1 MARAFLPLVLIAF
14 ASGLA
19 ACTPGEKAA
28 PAVAAGIQVSGAL
41 CRPTPVGRQTTG
53 CYLTLTAAADDHLM
67 SVSSPVAG
75 RAQVHESRMESNMM
89 MMHQLRDGLP
99 LPAGQAVE
107 LKPGGN
113 HIMLLAVAEPLKAGD
128 TVALTLTFA
137 SATPVEVTAEVGQ
150 PALTESGHPSH

>member
-1 MARAFLPLVLIAF
+1 MARSLLPVLLL
-14 ASGLA
+14 ASAGLA

-28 PAVAAGIQVSGAL
+28 PDAAAVQVSAAL

-53 CYLTLTAAADDHLM
+53 CYLTLTAAADDRLVT
-67 SVSSPVAG
+67 VSSPVAG
-75 RAQVHESRMESNMM
+75 RAQVHETRMESNMM
-89 MMHQLRDGLP
+89 MMRELKDGLA

-113 HIMLLAVAEPLKAGD
+113 HIMLLGVEEPLKAGD

-137 SATPVEVTAEVGQ
+137 SAPQLEITAEVGQ
-150 PALTESGHPSH
+150 PTLTDSGHAEH

>member
-1 MARAFLPLVLIAF
+1 MTRALFPVVLIAF
-14 ASGLA
+14 AGSLA

-28 PAVAAGIQVSGAL
+28 PVDAAAVQVSGAL

-53 CYLTLTAAADDHLM
+53 CYLTLTASADDRLM
-67 SVSSPVAG
+67 SVTSPVAG

-89 MMHQLRDGLP
+89 MMHEVKGGLP

-113 HIMLLAVAEPLKAGD
+113 HIMLLGVAEPLKAGE

-137 SATPVEVTAEVGQ
+137 SAAPVEVTATVGQ
-150 PALTESGHPSH
+150 PATTDSGHAAH